1 MYSTV
6 EHHSYDNL
14 LLNNRSNKPSILS
27 YSSDELEMDIPETV
41 YKYKPLHIERPPAP
55 FPGQMFHG
63 QRHQN
68 DFNDFLVEI
77 FDAFLKNKLLTFE
90 LFNIVYELIKPEFHD
105 SNILMQI
112 MNDILTIDTIIT
124 SEIINKLRET
134 LMINGYSQVPNQIWN
149 KLQTSKSLFTFK

>member
-14 LLNNRSNKPSILS
+14 LVNTRSNKPSILS
-27 YSSDELEMDIPETV
+27 YSSDELEMDLPVET
-41 YKYKPLHIERPPAP
+41 YKFKRINIERPPAP

-63 QRHQN
+63 QRHQC

-90 LFNIVYELIKPEFHD
+90 LFHTVYELIKPEFHD
-105 SNILMQI
+105 SNILMKL

-124 SEIINKLRET
+124 PEIIDKLRET
-134 LMINGYSQVPNQIWN
+134 LMINGYSQVPNQIIN
-149 KLQTSKSLFTFK
+149 KLQTCKSLFTFK